1 MRRAGLSIV
10 KYPDICKNTAN
21 CPKNKI
27 FAGMSAHFQGVLAS
41 LEKTGKNNAYCDDD
55 DDSWNEDY
63 PSTHVL
69 INRSNM
75 NGVLNSSAAIITT
88 ERSRL
93 GPTGT
98 RDFFLQKNQ
107 YPVCLHWLRGFQR
120 PIRFLMMMNEWMND
134 EWLDLSLWSS
144 FGC

>member
-1 MRRAGLSIV
+1 MPSQYFFVVVELDKSETNPNDNLMMRRAGLSIV

-21 CPKNKI
+21 CPKI

-107 YPVCLHWLRGFQR
+107 YPVCLH
-120 PIRFLMMMNEWMND
+120 
-134 EWLDLSLWSS
+134 
-144 FGC
+144 